1 VLPDFGV
8 KLACSPKFGLKS
20 YIACRDTSWSQVR
33 VTGTGLAVGEADGD
47 GEEEDE
53 AVALDDG
60 DELGDS
66 DAL

>member
-1 VLPDFGV
+1 
-8 KLACSPKFGLKS
+8 
-20 YIACRDTSWSQVR
+20 
-33 VTGTGLAVGEADGD
+33 LAVGEADGD
-47 GEEEDE
+47 DEEEDE

>member
-1 VLPDFGV
+1 
-8 KLACSPKFGLKS
+8 LKS